1 MKIFDTLTSDP
12 IQEDLEEFVFPLD
25 VYSFMTYISTY
36 FLFPDIFFLV
46 GNQEI
51 GKEQVKKAI

>member
-36 FLFPDIFFLV
+36 FLFSDIFFLM